1 MRRRHPRHP
10 RHDLPC
16 APPSPRRQAKREA
29 EAAKRE
35 ADERARREESFRFRE
50 EGLQK
55 KLKAAQGG
63 APPGR
68 ELFDKSEGSPRS
80 PDQLTGWE
88 QGGGRAKAGVR
99 KSGGVAAGKGG
110 LPKPGAVEAEVRKLK
125 EENERLTEAK
135 SRADAEIR
143 QLRAERDAKRPTPTD
158 SKRGSTNSAAVA
170 AVATDALRA
179 ELQASRA
186 EAEVARAETEASLA
200 EVSRLAAEV
209 QRLQQ
214 AKGPRPTPKAG
225 LAAKQA
231 DPAANEE
238 LHKAMSQAVAAK
250 EKAGKEKQ
258 AMAKE
263 MGKLEAKLDVKQA
276 STLTIPTTML
286 SSTQLHTHP

>member
-55 KLKAAQGG
+55 KLKAAHGG

-135 SRADAEIR
+135 SQADAEIR
-143 QLRAERDAKRPTPTD
+143 QLRAERDAKRPTPPA
-158 SKRGSTNSAAVA
+158 SKRGSTNSAAAA
-170 AVATDALRA
+170 AV
-179 ELQASRA
+179 
-186 EAEVARAETEASLA
+186 
-200 EVSRLAAEV
+200 
-209 QRLQQ
+209 
-214 AKGPRPTPKAG
+214 
-225 LAAKQA
+225 
-231 DPAANEE
+231 
-238 LHKAMSQAVAAK
+238 
-250 EKAGKEKQ
+250 
-258 AMAKE
+258 AKE

-276 STLTIPTTML
+276 STPTIPTTML